1 MKIFFTKLNYIVST
15 PEEGR
20 KLEYFT
26 ISNRDG
32 SPRWIF
38 PIQAKSPL
46 FLKFYHVEGF
56 RSRVFAFISLLIF
69 RFRLQHLFYKKRAVF
84 LKPDNK
90 QKSPIVNLIGGQW
103 ALFTGTAGPNN
114 KMVLYSET
122 AEKAAFFKI
131 PFTDESIEIIKREFS
146 GVLRASSINP
156 EHFILPKTSLHENG
170 ILEIDDITG
179 SGTRSNLFSHPHIKM
194 LDEMYEKT
202 AKRMLPPENRS
213 FNQSLSRLENVNN
226 GRDPRIPFSLYHKLQ
241 QLGSEL
247 SKTDM
252 VFGLSHGDYTPWN
265 MFMGN
270 ETLAVYDW
278 ELANETESIGFDAF
292 HFIIQ
297 KGILIDRKPWKEI
310 RKEIISLT
318 GNWGNSLTEKFG
330 IEWELCLKFYL
341 FINISYHLELYSR
354 QKEWHEQIH
363 WLLQTWSEAL
373 TDLMADDFS
382 ARGMLID
389 DLFVILNNIPYA
401 TIKFPDTEPSA
412 LDVYTDI
419 DICLNKNDAV
429 RLVERLKNHAQVQ
442 TLMEKKSSFMT
453 SVQIIMKNNDVLNL
467 DLIWQFKWKHL
478 EMMSTKNVLIS
489 AQTNN
494 YGIKAMNSA
503 ELIRYLGL
511 FYGLNGS
518 EIPSKHI
525 QYLNSDKLIQY
536 LALYYGINTTE
547 KINTNNRNQTR
558 EIHRTV
564 DLSRLIISCQIQEEV
579 PKMQLVKEVNY
590 MPANRGLNKI
600 INSIHY
606 LLDTGKSL
614 FRPKGIIITFSG
626 VDGAGKSTV
635 IEHIRKEFDKKLR
648 KRVVVLRHRP
658 SVLPILSA
666 WTKGKVKAEE
676 DAANTLPRQG
686 LNRSFISSIL
696 RFAYYYTDYLA
707 GQFVVYVRHVLRGD
721 IVLYDRY
728 YFDFINDSV
737 RSNILL
743 PEKFLR
749 SGYFFLMK
757 PDFNFFLY
765 ADADTILARKQE
777 LDKKTITEL
786 TTKYLSLFN
795 DLDSG
800 KISSAKYMPILN
812 NELDVTIR
820 KIMDKTTG
828 EAA

>member
-1 MKIFFTKLNYIVST
+1 MKNFFTKLNYVVST
-15 PEEGR
+15 LEEGM

-26 ISNRDG
+26 ISNRNG

-38 PIQAKSPL
+38 PVHAKSPL

-69 RFRLQHLFYKKRAVF
+69 RLRLQHLFFKKRAVF
-84 LKPDNK
+84 LKPDKK
-90 QKSPIVNLIGGQW
+90 QKPIVDLIEGQW

-114 KMVLYSET
+114 KMVLYSGT
-122 AEKAAFFKI
+122 AGHSAFFKI
-131 PFTDESIEIIKREFS
+131 PFTDESIEIVKREFS
-146 GVLRASSINP
+146 GVLRASSMAP

-170 ILEIDDITG
+170 VLEIADIAG
-179 SGTRSNLFSHPHIKM
+179 SGTRSNLFSRPHMKM

-202 AKRMLPPENRS
+202 AKRMRPSENSS
-213 FNQSLSRLENVNN
+213 FNQSLNWLKNVNH
-226 GRDPRIPFSLYHKLQ
+226 GRDPRIPSSLYHRLQ
-241 QLGSEL
+241 QLGAEL
-247 SKTDM
+247 RKTDM
-252 VFGLSHGDYTPWN
+252 VFALSHGDFTPWN
-265 MFMGN
+265 MFTDN
-270 ETLAVYDW
+270 EMLAVYDW

-297 KGILIDRKPWKEI
+297 KGILIDRKPWKQI
-310 RKEIISLT
+310 RKEIIRLT

-330 IEWELCLKFYL
+330 IDWELCLKFYL
-341 FINISYHLELYSR
+341 FLNISNHLELYSR
-354 QKEWHEQIH
+354 QKDWHEQIH

-373 TDLMADDFS
+373 TDLMADDLS

-389 DLFVILNNIPYA
+389 DLFVILNSKPYA
-401 TIKFPDTEPSA
+401 TIKFPETEPSA
-412 LDVYTDI
+412 LDLYSDI
-419 DICLNKNDAV
+419 DICLHKDDAF
-429 RLVERLKNHAQVQ
+429 RLVERLKNHTRVE
-442 TLMEKKSSFMT
+442 TLLEKKSSFMT
-453 SVQIIMKNNDVLNL
+453 SVQIIMKNSDVLNL

-478 EMMSTKNVLIS
+478 EMMSTKNVLKNT
-489 AQTNN
+489 QTNR

-511 FYGLNGS
+511 FYGLNGA
-518 EIPSKHI
+518 EIPSNHAH
-525 QYLNSDKLIQY
+525 YL
-536 LALYYGINTTE
+536 
-547 KINTNNRNQTR
+547 TR
-558 EIHRTV
+558 EIHKMD
-564 DLSRLIISCQIQEEV
+564 DLNRLIISSHAQGEV
-579 PKMQLVKEVNY
+579 PKKRLLKEVKNV
-590 MPANRGLNKI
+590 PANRGLNKI
-600 INSIHY
+600 VNSLLY
-606 LLDTGKSL
+606 LLDTVKSL
-614 FRPKGIIITFSG
+614 FWPKGMIITFSG

-658 SVLPILSA
+658 SLLPILSA
-666 WTKGKVKAEE
+666 WTKGKAKAEN

-686 LNRSFISSIL
+686 LNRSFTSSML

-707 GQFVVYVRHVLRGD
+707 GQFVVYVRHVLCGD

-737 RSNILL
+737 RSNIHL

-749 SGYFFLMK
+749 AGYFFLMK

-786 TTKYLSLFN
+786 TNKYLSLFN

-800 KISSAKYMPILN
+800 KISSGKYLPILN
-812 NELDVTIR
+812 NKLDDTIR
-820 KIMDKTTG
+820 QIMRKTTG